1 MLELEILICIL
12 EKKIASMNNLR
23 PIILCGGSGSRLWPL
38 SRKSLPKQF
47 VPLIDHKSLFDLTL
61 LRCKSITKNRPII
74 VSNKKYSFLIDEAL
88 KNYGMSAY
96 QILESEGRNTAASI
110 CYSVNL
116 SSEISKDEN
125 LLIMPSDHLIDDN
138 FFLRSVSDISNIDN
152 LPNWITLGIKIDKAS
167 NSYGYIKS
175 GKKIENF
182 YMVESF
188 IEKPR
193 KEKAKEMY
201 DSGGYYWNSGIFFGL
216 RSKIFDSI
224 SHYAKDICLDSEK
237 VWKNK
242 ILDNYKIILESE
254 NIDQLNNESIDTAVL
269 EKEKSIGVYPY
280 SGSWSDIG
288 SWDALADILD
298 TDKSSAFEF
307 NANNNFI
314 KTDGRLTAV
323 IGLDDTI
330 VINNDNVTFIT
341 KKGESEN
348 VKVVLEAIKDT
359 GKQEAEDYSYEKRPW
374 GKFENLLDSKKCKV
388 KRLTVNPGQSLSL
401 QYHYKRSEHWVV
413 VEGEASIVL
422 DDKKFNIK
430 EGESIYIEKEQHHQL
445 VNNTNKPLVIIE
457 TQVGTYFGEDD
468 IVRIE
473 DPYNR

>member
-1 MLELEILICIL
+1 M
-12 EKKIASMNNLR
+12 
-23 PIILCGGSGSRLWPL
+23 
-38 SRKSLPKQF
+38 
-47 VPLIDHKSLFDLTL
+47 
-61 LRCKSITKNRPII
+61 
-74 VSNKKYSFLIDEAL
+74 
-88 KNYGMSAY
+88 
-96 QILESEGRNTAASI
+96 
-110 CYSVNL
+110 
-116 SSEISKDEN
+116 
-125 LLIMPSDHLIDDN
+125 
-138 FFLRSVSDISNIDN
+138 
-152 LPNWITLGIKIDKAS
+152 
-167 NSYGYIKS
+167 
-175 GKKIENF
+175 
-182 YMVESF
+182 
-188 IEKPR
+188 
-193 KEKAKEMY
+193 
-201 DSGGYYWNSGIFFGL
+201 
-216 RSKIFDSI
+216 
-224 SHYAKDICLDSEK
+224 
-237 VWKNK
+237 
-242 ILDNYKIILESE
+242 
-254 NIDQLNNESIDTAVL
+254 

-359 GKQEAEDYSYEKRPW
+359 GKQEVEDYSYEKRPW

-401 QYHYKRSEHWVV
+401 QYHYKRSEYWVV

-430 EGESIYIEKEQHHQL
+430 EGESIYLSLIH
-445 VNNTNKPLVIIE
+445 I
-457 TQVGTYFGEDD
+457 
-468 IVRIE
+468 
-473 DPYNR
+473 